1 MHGALVKISE
11 KFTAFVS
18 DYWGALIAVLII
30 MALAWLF
37 QPVREVV
44 KAFFNIHEKDD
55 IEDVGMKVSG
65 TFLKRIGYAI
75 TDYWLAGLCAAANV
89 ALKVYGAP
97 LGWAFAV
104 MWAINIVIA
113 AVFFAI
119 YVKSDIDVSLGRDLR
134 RAVNVIHAKSKLLG
148 YASVFGVLFQAIYW
162 SGPEQLVI
170 FFQKEIGSRLRSVLV
185 LFFLTA
191 LQTVIWMYLYRT
203 GYDVLMS

>member
-1 MHGALVKISE
+1 MHGILAKMSDRLSGFI
-11 KFTAFVS
+11 S
-18 DYWGALIAVLII
+18 DYWGALVVVAVI

-44 KAFFNIHEKDD
+44 KAFFNIHEKDCA
-55 IEDVGMKVSG
+55 EDVGMKVSG
-65 TFLKRIGYAI
+65 TLLKRIGYAI
-75 TDYWLAGLCAAANV
+75 ADYWLAGLCAAANI
-89 ALKVYGAP
+89 ALKVYGTP

-113 AVFFAI
+113 GVFFAI

-134 RAVNVIHAKSKLLG
+134 RAVDVVHGKSKWLG

-203 GYDVLMS
+203 GYEVLMG

>member
-1 MHGALVKISE
+1 MHGILTKISE
-11 KFTAFVS
+11 KGTAFVS
-18 DYWGALIAVLII
+18 DYWGALVAVAVI
-30 MALAWLF
+30 MALSWLC

-55 IEDVGMKVSG
+55 MEDVGMKVSG
-65 TFLKRIGYAI
+65 TLLKRIGYAI
-75 TDYWLAGLCAAANV
+75 ADYWLAGLCAAANI
-89 ALKVYGAP
+89 ALKVYGTP
-97 LGWAFAV
+97 LGWAFVV
-104 MWAINIVIA
+104 MWGINIVIA
-113 AVFFAI
+113 GVFFAI

-134 RAVNVIHAKSKLLG
+134 RAVDVVHGKSKLLG

-170 FFQKEIGSRLRSVLV
+170 FFQKEIGSRLRSVMV

>member
-1 MHGALVKISE
+1 MAFISG
-11 KFTAFVS
+11 
-18 DYWGALIAVLII
+18 YWGAIVAVAVI
-30 MALAWLF
+30 MGLAWLF
-37 QPVREVV
+37 QPVRDVV
-44 KAFFNIHEKDD
+44 KAFFNIHEKDCT
-55 IEDVGMKVSG
+55 EDVGRKVSG

-75 TDYWLAGLCAAANV
+75 ADYWLAGFCAAANI
-89 ALKVYGAP
+89 ALKAYGTP
-97 LGWAFAV
+97 LGWAFVV

-113 AVFFAI
+113 GVFFAI

-148 YASVFGVLFQAIYW
+148 CVSVFGVLFQAVYW
-162 SGPEQLVI
+162 SGPEQLVV
-170 FFQKEIGSRLRSVLV
+170 FFQKEIGSRVRSVVV